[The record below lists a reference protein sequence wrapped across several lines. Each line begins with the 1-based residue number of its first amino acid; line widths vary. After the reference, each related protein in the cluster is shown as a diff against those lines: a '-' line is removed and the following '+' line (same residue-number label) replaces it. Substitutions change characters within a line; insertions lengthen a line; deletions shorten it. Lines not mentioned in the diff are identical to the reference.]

1 MKPTRL
7 FNMVLKKGGVKM
19 KKVMM
24 VLVTFFMF
32 SVVAIPFVN
41 AANFVCPAPNQINC
55 VPAKTTIQMKEG
67 VWKHND
73 GQMTGNTFENNK
85 RCANVIS
92 LPNNQSR
99 LICCYTKCGVF
110 LLDVPFAKCIKQS
123 PSLFLCR

>member
-1 MKPTRL
+1 
-7 FNMVLKKGGVKM
+7 M

-24 VLVTFFMF
+24 VLVAFFMF
-32 SVVAIPFVN
+32 SVVAIPFVS
-41 AANFVCPAPNQINC
+41 AANFVCPAPDKINC
-55 VPAKTTIQMKEG
+55 VPTPTTITNPGG

-73 GQMTGNTFENNK
+73 GQMTGNAFESNK

-110 LLDVPFAKCIKQS
+110 LLDVPHAKCIKQTTS
-123 PSLFLCR
+123 TFVCR

>member
-1 MKPTRL
+1 
-7 FNMVLKKGGVKM
+7 
-19 KKVMM
+19 MM
-24 VLVTFFMF
+24 VLVAFFMF

-55 VPAKTTIQMKEG
+55 VPTPTSITNPGG

-73 GQMTGNTFENNK
+73 GQMTGNAFESNK

-99 LICCYTKCGVF
+99 LVCCYTKCGVF
-110 LLDVPFAKCIKQS
+110 LLDVPFAKCVKTS
-123 PSLFLCR
+123 PATFTCR